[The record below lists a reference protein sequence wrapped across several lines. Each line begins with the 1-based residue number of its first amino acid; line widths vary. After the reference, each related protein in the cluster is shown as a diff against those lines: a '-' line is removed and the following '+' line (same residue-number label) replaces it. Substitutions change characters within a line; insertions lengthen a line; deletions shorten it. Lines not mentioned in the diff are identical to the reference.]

1 MARTYTYTPGIGGT
15 LYIHTGDTPSQAG
28 TTTAVP
34 VQNVTIDYS
43 RAEIDVTQ
51 TTDSYVV
58 AMAGRITRKV
68 SCTMLVTT
76 GAETFLTH
84 VMTTSTG
91 QRFSLR
97 FNDGND
103 TETYIAHLMCT
114 SASRSYD
121 NSGAA
126 TISFQFSESVAK
138 TV

>member
-15 LYIHTGDTPSQAG
+15 LYISIADGTNQAG
-28 TTTAVP
+28 TNTAVP

-43 RAEIDVTQ
+43 RGEIDVTQ
-51 TTDSYVV
+51 TTDMYVV

-68 SCTMLVTT
+68 SCTMLVTS
-76 GAETFLTH
+76 GAETFLSH
-84 VMTTSTG
+84 VMSNTTG

-97 FNDGND
+97 FNDGNE
-103 TETYIAHLMCT
+103 TETYISHLMCT

-126 TISFQFSESVAK
+126 TVAFQFSEAVAK
-138 TV
+138 

>member
-15 LYIHTGDTPSQAG
+15 LYVSTADGTNQAG
-28 TTTAVP
+28 TTTGVP

-43 RAEIDVTQ
+43 RGEIDVTQ

-68 SCTMLVTT
+68 SCTMLVSAGT
-76 GAETFLTH
+76 ETFLAH
-84 VMTTSTG
+84 VMGTG
-91 QRFSLR
+91 TGVRFSLR

-103 TETYIAHLMCT
+103 TETFIPHLMCT

-126 TISFQFSESVAK
+126 TVSFQFSESIAK
-138 TV
+138 I

>member
-15 LYIHTGDTPSQAG
+15 LYISTADGTNQAG

-34 VQNVTIDYS
+34 VQNVTIDFS
-43 RAEIDVTQ
+43 RGEIDVTQ
-51 TTDSYVV
+51 TNDSYVV

-68 SCTMLVTT
+68 SCTMLVTA
-76 GAETFLTH
+76 GAETFLGH
-84 VMTTSTG
+84 VMSSTTG
-91 QRFSLR
+91 QRFSLK

-103 TETYIAHLMCT
+103 TETFIQHLMCT

-126 TISFQFSESVAK
+126 TISFQFTESVAN
-138 TV
+138 

>member
-15 LYIHTGDTPSQAG
+15 LYINTADGTNQAG

-34 VQNVTIDYS
+34 VQNVTIDFS
-43 RAEIDVTQ
+43 RGEIDVTQ

-68 SCTMLVTT
+68 SCTMLVTA
-76 GAETFLTH
+76 GAETFLGH
-84 VMTTSTG
+84 VMSNTTG
-91 QRFSLR
+91 QRFSLK

-103 TETYIAHLMCT
+103 TETFIQHLMCT

-126 TISFQFSESVAK
+126 TISFQFTEAVAK
-138 TV
+138 

>member
-15 LYIHTGDTPSQAG
+15 LYISIADGTSQVN
-28 TTTAVP
+28 TNTAVP

-43 RAEIDVTQ
+43 RGEIDVTQ
-51 TTDSYVV
+51 TTDVYVV

-68 SCTMLVTT
+68 SCTMLVTS
-76 GAETFLTH
+76 GAETFLSH
-84 VMTTSTG
+84 VMSNTTG

-97 FNDGND
+97 FNDGNE

-126 TISFQFSESVAK
+126 TVAFQFSEAVAK
-138 TV
+138 